1 MRKVV
6 AERSWF
12 SSVDI
17 GSIRLN
23 AKSRDDI
30 PAILTDEA
38 TREELF
44 RLHSAIGNR
53 PSDEAEAA
61 FREQQCGVEKAA

>member
-30 PAILTDEA
+30 PAIL
-38 TREELF
+38 
-44 RLHSAIGNR
+44 IGL
-53 PSDEAEAA
+53 
-61 FREQQCGVEKAA
+61 